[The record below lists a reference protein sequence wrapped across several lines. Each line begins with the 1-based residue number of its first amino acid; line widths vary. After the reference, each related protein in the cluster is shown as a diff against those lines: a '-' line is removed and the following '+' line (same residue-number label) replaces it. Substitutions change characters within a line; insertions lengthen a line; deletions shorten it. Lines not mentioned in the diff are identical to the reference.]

1 MEFNSS
7 CSVPTHTEMVN
18 IPHYKDTMHS
28 QMHVNNWVDHAVQ
41 YRQVPVTSEVQTVQH
56 PTTSSC
62 NSGCGYGGNYGVN
75 YGCCNPRIGYW

>member
-1 MEFNSS
+1 MLIIGLI
-7 CSVPTHTEMVN
+7 MQYN
-18 IPHYKDTMHS
+18 IDE
-28 QMHVNNWVDHAVQ
+28 
-41 YRQVPVTSEVQTVQH
+41 VPVTSEVQTVQH